1 MTTAFEPRP
10 HAGLAPREP
19 EPHGPGTP
27 GPLRPGVRGSVLIV
41 SEHADPDTA
50 MRHAMAWITAFED
63 DCGLVLDADG
73 TELYAVGL
81 AGELGAS
88 LRRSPGVAE
97 DGTPTDT
104 SEFVDAI
111 LTGGVWRLREPD
123 ARAWSTA
130 YRAAILGAA
139 PHAVCTVWDVL
150 PLPAA

>member
-10 HAGLAPREP
+10 HTTAAAREP
-19 EPHGPGTP
+19 APHGPGTP
-27 GPLRPGVRGSVLIV
+27 GSLRPGERGSVLVV
-41 SEHADPDTA
+41 SEHPDPDAA

-63 DCGLVLDADG
+63 DCGLVLDTDETA
-73 TELYAVGL
+73 LYAVGL
-81 AGELGAS
+81 AGELGES

-111 LTGGVWRLREPD
+111 LTGGAWRLREPD
-123 ARAWSTA
+123 ARAWSSA

-139 PHAVCTVWDVL
+139 PDAVCTVWDVL